1 MTEIRADIVFAGT
14 EIAELVGDFLNEKLY
29 DYAFRADIAQ
39 CIAGSDQLCSDVLE
53 NLDYSPII
61 EGVTE
66 DIRYNHMDE
75 VAEAMVE
82 DFTNS
87 LIENDAFMESMHEV
101 IENRVDEIIMSRV
114 KELTDRLA
122 VAERAIVELKL
133 ERSSSKKTFWKG
145 WF

>member
-14 EIAELVGDFLNEKLY
+14 DIAELVGEHLNEKLY
-29 DYAFRADIAQ
+29 ESSFRSDIAQ
-39 CIAGSDQLCSDVLE
+39 VIAGSDQLCSDILE
-53 NLDYSPII
+53 NMDYQSII